1 MTSKHCHLE
10 AASAICSRLWVLAA
24 SHPRYFQEL
33 KNSLQSRHHTGSPM
47 NVWLNGKCSCNANGL
62 LRRCV
67 IMSGVAQWLACW
79 AHNPKVRGSKP
90 RSATFLSHLLREGE
104 TCRASLLL
112 LSCDF
117 KRSSQFL
124 HYLCKSH
131 DTWLCVTVLGFM
143 LPYVCMCQPCKNRFI
158 IKSPPF

>member
-33 KNSLQSRHHTGSPM
+33 KNSLQSRHHTDSPM
-47 NVWLNGKCSCNANGL
+47 NGWLNGKCSCNANKL

-90 RSATFLSHLLREGE
+90 RSAIFFLHLLREMEHAGPH
-104 TCRASLLL
+104 CYSFSSGSMK
-112 LSCDF
+112 LSV
-117 KRSSQFL
+117 KSQFL
-124 HYLCKSH
+124 PLSI
-131 DTWLCVTVLGFM
+131 
-143 LPYVCMCQPCKNRFI
+143 QI
-158 IKSPPF
+158 S